1 VRLGDRAN
9 EFPVRGGP
17 RFCAGFA
24 DSAAVSGRAWPA
36 RLAEAGVTHLA
47 PALMVEGH
55 RPTSP
60 LAADENGCLRVSDRR
75 AAGQD
80 RDADILSSRV
90 LLRPADFD
98 RSQRF
103 YRDVL
108 GLAIYREF
116 GSAANP
122 GVVFFLGPGFL
133 EVSGRPA
140 GPARRGVMIWLQ
152 VRDVQAEH
160 GRLAAAGARILRGP
174 TDRDVDRGPGRRPDR
189 SGRGSGR
196 SAAPARPS
204 IKATARA
211 RLTKGP

>member
-1 VRLGDRAN
+1 
-9 EFPVRGGP
+9 
-17 RFCAGFA
+17 
-24 DSAAVSGRAWPA
+24 
-36 RLAEAGVTHLA
+36 
-47 PALMVEGH
+47 MVEGH

-122 GVVFFLGPGFL
+122 GVVSFWGRDSSKCPGAQ
-133 EVSGRPA
+133 PA
-140 GPARRGVMIWLQ
+140 PHVAV
-152 VRDVQAEH
+152 
-160 GRLAAAGARILRGP
+160 
-174 TDRDVDRGPGRRPDR
+174 
-189 SGRGSGR
+189 
-196 SAAPARPS
+196 
-204 IKATARA
+204 
-211 RLTKGP
+211 